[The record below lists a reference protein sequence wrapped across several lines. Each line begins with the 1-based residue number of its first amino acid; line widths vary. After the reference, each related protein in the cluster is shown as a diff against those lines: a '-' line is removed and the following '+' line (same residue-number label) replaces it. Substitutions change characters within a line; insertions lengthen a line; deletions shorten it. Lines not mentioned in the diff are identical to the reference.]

1 VAAFAGLLRQSA
13 FQVTNIRFFALAV
26 KVLSLLVSKKKK
38 KKKNKYSKQC
48 INHKYATWLHQAP
61 LESHFILLIIN
72 LRVTH

>member
-38 KKKNKYSKQC
+38 KKKKKKKQ
-48 INHKYATWLHQAP
+48 IFQAMHQP
-61 LESHFILLIIN
+61 
-72 LRVTH
+72 

>member
-38 KKKNKYSKQC
+38 KKKKKNIPSNAST
-48 INHKYATWLHQAP
+48 INMQHGSIKLHW
-61 LESHFILLIIN
+61 SLISYC
-72 LRVTH
+72 

>member
-38 KKKNKYSKQC
+38 KKKKQ
-48 INHKYATWLHQAP
+48 IFQAMHQP
-61 LESHFILLIIN
+61 
-72 LRVTH
+72 